1 MEERR
6 KLISLIHRQKAKATV
21 CDSCSRISFSK
32 DCPDCRSSTH
42 LMSDEEYRQFLK
54 LYAGKASCSQMDE
67 MELRMV
73 VNAFDELGW
82 REYWK
87 RQKAS
92 HMRRQTQTIHLI
104 KREAERVL
112 GDSWVDRL
120 QGFIDK
126 VSGKSSIYV
135 LNDMELRNVIG
146 WLRRLKKSEERKT
159 KI

>member
-21 CDSCSRISFSK
+21 CDSCGRISFSK
-32 DCPDCRSSTH
+32 DCLDCRSSTH
-42 LMSDEEYRQFLK
+42 QMSDEEYRQFLK

-73 VNAFDELGW
+73 FTAFDELGW

-87 RQKAS
+87 HQKAS
-92 HMRRQTQTIHLI
+92 HMRRQTQTIQLI
-104 KREAERVL
+104 KREAERIL

-126 VSGKSSIYV
+126 VIGKSSIYV